1 MAIIGY
7 TINRIFIDTK
17 SRDRN
22 FEMVEPHVHNHYELF
37 YLNKGSCNFFIK
49 SHFYNL
55 VPGSVL
61 IIPPNT
67 PHSVHYTSKQQ
78 SVRTVVLFREKDVL
92 FPNMQFIYDTLAEKN
107 TYILQIPAMYQ
118 VHVEQLI
125 QNMEAEQRFNDERVS
140 PAMLSLCL
148 IQLLV
153 IIRRFSTDIDTSL
166 LDELHTTNRQLSLA
180 ATFIKKNY
188 NQKIRLN
195 DIAEASGFSP
205 NYLSRKFKEDTGI
218 GVHEFLT
225 FVRLNKAA
233 IELAHT
239 DHTITEVALN
249 NGFSDANYFKDA
261 FHKAFGLSP
270 RDYRKQ
276 DAKSSSDPIVAFSE
290 IAPVAAP
297 APVEEKPEHSPAT
310 IK

>member
-188 NQKIRLN
+188 NQKISLN

-276 DAKSSSDPIVAFSE
+276 DAKSSSDPVVAFSE